1 MNVVVGGAEDPAKP
15 LDKTVETFEGSQRSV
30 ASRGRERG
38 GATDFDLI
46 FTNNVISVILA
57 WSFDIC
63 APLSQFFEK
72 LAITNRQ
79 LKCLVIIGRRLGIMR
94 VGEL

>member
-38 GATDFDLI
+38 GAT
-46 FTNNVISVILA
+46 
-57 WSFDIC
+57 
-63 APLSQFFEK
+63 
-72 LAITNRQ
+72 
-79 LKCLVIIGRRLGIMR
+79 GG
-94 VGEL
+94 